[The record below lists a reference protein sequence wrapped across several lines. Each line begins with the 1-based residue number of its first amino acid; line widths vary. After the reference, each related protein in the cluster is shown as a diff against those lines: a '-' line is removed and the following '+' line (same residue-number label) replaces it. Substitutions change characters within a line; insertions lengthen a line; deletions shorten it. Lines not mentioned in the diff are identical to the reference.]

1 MKVAIIGSRTIKK
14 INNLA
19 AYLPENVEAI
29 VSGYIPTIRNS
40 EQKKRGTCSNS
51 RTYPPPVPPPGGERL
66 KDEKS
71 RFQMIPCSQS
81 CSQASL

>member
-40 EQKKRGTCSNS
+40 EQKKEGNM
-51 RTYPPPVPPPGGERL
+51 
-66 KDEKS
+66 
-71 RFQMIPCSQS
+71 F
-81 CSQASL
+81 